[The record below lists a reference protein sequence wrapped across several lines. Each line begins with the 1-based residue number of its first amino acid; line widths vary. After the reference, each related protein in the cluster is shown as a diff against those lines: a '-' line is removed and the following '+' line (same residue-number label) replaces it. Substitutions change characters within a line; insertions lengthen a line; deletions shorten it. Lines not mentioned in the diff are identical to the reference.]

1 MYCHAARN
9 THRLLLDYVLNKAF
23 CILCI
28 GTQHFSEGQGTTCSF
43 EKNEF
48 LCEYAGEL
56 ISHAEGVKREGQYS
70 TDKTHDN
77 SKCYI
82 YFFKHA
88 GKGFL
93 VWELCVY
100 ACTIYYMSAC
110 ELCSYV
116 FMCCLP

>member
-9 THRLLLDYVLNKAF
+9 THRLLLDYVLTKFNAF
-23 CILCI
+23 RILCI
-28 GTQHFSEGQGTTCSF
+28 GTQHFSEGQGATRSF

-77 SKCYI
+77 SKCYM

-93 VWELCVY
+93 VWDFYVSACVY
-100 ACTIYYMSAC
+100 TCI
-110 ELCSYV
+110 V
-116 FMCCLP
+116 